1 MTTLL
6 FRGRGSLERG
16 RQIRKDKLNE
26 YQTKQA
32 RCLELIEKVA
42 SAVDGAVSSLGTE
55 IKYDDGIVVHIRS
68 RIEGVPEVHLEL
80 CRDGPSDLVGDDD
93 VPF

>member
-1 MTTLL
+1 MTNSL
-6 FRGRGSLERG
+6 FRRRKSLERG

-42 SAVDGAVSSLGTE
+42 SAVDGAISSLGTE
-55 IKYDDGIVVHIRS
+55 IKYDESIVVHIQS
-68 RIEGVPEVHLEL
+68 RFEGVPDVHLEL
-80 CRDGPSDLVGDDD
+80 CRDGPSDLVDEDI
-93 VPF
+93 PF

>member
-1 MTTLL
+1 MTTIL

-42 SAVDGAVSSLGTE
+42 SAVDGAISSLGTE
-55 IKYDDGIVVHIRS
+55 IKYDESIIVHIQS
-68 RIEGVPEVHLEL
+68 RFEGVPDVHLEL

>member
-6 FRGRGSLERG
+6 SRRRDFLERG

-42 SAVDGAVSSLGTE
+42 SAVDGAISSIGTE
-55 IKYDDGIVVHIRS
+55 IKYDESIVIHIQS
-68 RIEGVPEVHLEL
+68 RFEGVPDVHLEL
-80 CRDGPSDLVGDDD
+80 CCNGPSDLVDENI
-93 VPF
+93 PF